1 MEHQIKAI
9 RALRSML
16 PILLTVPLM
25 SGIMIGVYALLGKL
39 TAQVL
44 LGALLGT
51 VAALL
56 NFTVMTFSVIKAE
69 DAESPEKGAL
79 QVRGNYTLRM
89 IVLAVV
95 LILALKTK
103 RFDPVTTVL
112 PLCFTRIAIFLSELF
127 RKKEANT

>member
-1 MEHQIKAI
+1 MEHQNKAI

-16 PILLTVPLM
+16 PILLTVPVM
-25 SGIMIGVYALLGKL
+25 SGIMIGIYALLGKL

-127 RKKEANT
+127 RKKEVNT

>member
-1 MEHQIKAI
+1 MEHQNKAI

-16 PILLTVPLM
+16 PILLTVPVM
-25 SGIMIGVYALLGKL
+25 SGIMIGIYALLGKL